1 MYKDF
6 IFLGIKLACE
16 SGDMT
21 FMLNGLFQGNRI
33 GMIWNNCL
41 NTTQDQSGGLVNIIL
56 AFAANDLKLV
66 EKYAGFSGDL
76 R

>member
-1 MYKDF
+1 
-6 IFLGIKLACE
+6 
-16 SGDMT
+16 MT